1 MHAAGVVVS
10 SKPLW
15 QVCPIESRKESTADY
30 RTDVTAFDM
39 DDAEDMGLIKIDILG
54 LKMVSVVKDCL
65 NKIQERYS
73 WDDETLQIIEEDS
86 LALDEEAVYEQ
97 FNIGETTGVFQ
108 ADAAAY
114 RGLLDRM
121 PCESFRDLVISN
133 ALVRPGALLTQGD
146 TFVKRRKGDRSVKYQ
161 HEVLEPILKDER
173 SIRFFQNRL

>member
-161 HEVLEPILKDER
+161 HEVLEPILKETYGTF
-173 SIRFFQNRL
+173 IFQNRL